1 MRPASRGT
9 LRLRSVD
16 PRDPPVL
23 RFNHLREE
31 ADRQEIRDGVRL
43 TRDLFAQPAFD
54 RLRGRELLPG
64 PDVRTDAE
72 IDAFARATAE
82 TSHHPAGTCKMGADE
97 TAVVDEKARVRGVEG
112 LRVVDAS
119 IMPNIVTANLNVPT
133 LMLAEKAADI
143 IKGRDPLPPADI
155 AYFGADDGAPD
166 PD

>member
-1 MRPASRGT
+1 M
-9 LRLRSVD
+9 
-16 PRDPPVL
+16 
-23 RFNHLREE
+23 
-31 ADRQEIRDGVRL
+31 
-43 TRDLFAQPAFD
+43 
-54 RLRGRELLPG
+54 PG

-72 IDAFARATAE
+72 IDAFSRATAE

-166 PD
+166 PE